1 LHTGL
6 TPEIGGLVL
15 DEKRASESKSALETS
30 NDIGFGVAPIRLED
44 RFAEIDDS
52 REEEKNAVH
61 SLDDDWKS
69 EEEEDEEI

>member
-1 LHTGL
+1 MHTGL

-30 NDIGFGVAPIRLED
+30 NDIRLED